1 MPKTASASD
10 VIAFWFDEATP
21 EQWYKK
27 DQAFD
32 DAIRNRFGDTIEAAL
47 AGRLDKWADEVET
60 CMALI
65 ILLDQ
70 FTRNIHRDTPRAFS
84 GDEMALALSLRFID
98 RGFIDHPDATW
109 RQFMLMPM
117 MHSEDIGI
125 QDRSIPLF
133 EEHTNPLTL
142 EYAIKHRDIVARFG
156 RFPHRNAIL
165 GRPSSDEEVEFL
177 TQPGSSF

>member
-21 EQWYKK
+21 EQWYRK

-70 FTRNIHRDTPRAFS
+70 FTRNIHRDTPRAFQVTRWR
-84 GDEMALALSLRFID
+84 LRSVCAVST
-98 RGFIDHPDATW
+98 GA
-109 RQFMLMPM
+109 
-117 MHSEDIGI
+117 S
-125 QDRSIPLF
+125 SIIR
-133 EEHTNPLTL
+133 T
-142 EYAIKHRDIVARFG
+142 
-156 RFPHRNAIL
+156 
-165 GRPSSDEEVEFL
+165 RPGGNSC
-177 TQPGSSF
+177 